1 MRLVDLILLYL
12 LAGTACA
19 VALYRRDP
27 ARGVLNAIA
36 ALPLWPLW
44 APIAWTARSQGAVA
58 PAGKADRL
66 RALRTALDQ
75 AVDSVA
81 GTAYH
86 ALIDREAA
94 KVILHE
100 AECIAARHAELVRLL
115 AREEFRLDRAEA
127 EAHQLEQQ
135 QASGRVRASTRL
147 HLENVRR
154 LHHMAERDERALDE
168 LVALVTALHAQLTL
182 MRLSGA
188 DVASVDDIV
197 SDLWAHIEGLRQ
209 ASAQP
214 QAVPPPQRSVI
225 L

>member
-27 ARGVLNAIA
+27 ARGVLNAIT
-36 ALPLWPLW
+36 ALLLWPLW
-44 APIAWTARSQGAVA
+44 APIAWTARSAGARA
-58 PAGKADRL
+58 AAGKGDRL
-66 RALRTALDQ
+66 RALRAALDQ
-75 AVDSVA
+75 AVASVA
-81 GTAYH
+81 GTSYAS
-86 ALIDREAA
+86 LIDREAA
-94 KVILHE
+94 RVILHE

-115 AREEFRLDRAEA
+115 AREEFQLDGTEEHASQ
-127 EAHQLEQQ
+127 H
-135 QASGRVRASTRL
+135 ASGRVRASARL

-168 LVALVTALHAQLTL
+168 LVALVNALHAQLTL

-188 DVASVDDIV
+188 EVASVDDIV

-209 ASAQP
+209 AGGARVTVS
-214 QAVPPPQRSVI
+214 S
-225 L
+225 